1 MLPTSKH
8 FRADHL
14 AFSPALGSVLAMVAA
29 AGAHLLLAQAIELET
44 QTQKIRVVTL
54 AKGLD
59 RPWSIAFL
67 PDGDYLVPELS
78 GQVRLIHD
86 GVVQAQPIG
95 GVPQSQLQGHGGLLD
110 IELHPDFKNNH
121 FVYISYSK
129 AGEKGVSTA
138 IFRARYEG
146 GQFVDG
152 KDIFVADAW
161 ARGGLNPGGRMVFD
175 KAGLLYFGVGD
186 RGPTGEPLVQD
197 LANHN
202 GKIVRLRDDGSV
214 PPDNPF
220 VNRPGA
226 KPEIFTYGNRTPQGL
241 TVHPETGEI
250 WESEHGP
257 MGGDEVNILRPGTN
271 YGWPV
276 VSFGRKYDGSIIN
289 NGQPGK
295 EGMEPPA
302 YFWVPSIGISNILF
316 YTGDQF
322 PAWKG
327 QLIVTGMS
335 GRLVQTVRQKGRG
348 QNERESILT
357 QLRSEFRDI
366 RQGADGLIYL
376 VVRQDAKQTKNSGAI
391 LRIEPVK

>member
-1 MLPTSKH
+1 MMDRSRIAAAATAIGM
-8 FRADHL
+8 F
-14 AFSPALGSVLAMVAA
+14 GA
-29 AGAHLLLAQAIELET
+29 AGAQFLLAQQAALELET
-44 QTQKIRVVTL
+44 QTNKIRVVTL
-54 AKGLD
+54 VAGLD
-59 RPWSIAFL
+59 KPWSIAFL
-67 PDGDYLVPELS
+67 PDGDFLVTELP
-78 GQVRLIHD
+78 GNVRLIHD
-86 GVVQAQPIG
+86 GVAQAPMAG
-95 GVPQSQLQGHGGLLD
+95 APKSQLQGHGGMLD
-110 IELHPDFKNNH
+110 IELHPDFRNNH
-121 FVYISYSK
+121 FVYIAYSK

-146 GQFVDG
+146 SQLVDG

-161 ARGGLNPGGRMVFD
+161 AKGGLNPGGRMLFD
-175 KAGLLYFGVGD
+175 KKGYLYFGVGD
-186 RGPTGEPLVQD
+186 RGPTGEQFVQD
-197 LANHN
+197 LTVHH
-202 GKIVRLRDDGSV
+202 GKILRLKADGSV
-214 PPDNPF
+214 PEDNPF

-241 TVHPETGEI
+241 TVHPDTGEI

-257 MGGDEVNILRPGTN
+257 MGGDEVNVLKPGAN

-276 VSFGRKYDGSIIN
+276 VSYGRKYDGSLIN
-289 NGQPGK
+289 SGQPWK

-316 YTGDQF
+316 YMGDQF
-322 PAWKG
+322 PSWKG

-357 QLRSEFRDI
+357 QLRREFRDI
-366 RQGADGLIYL
+366 RQGPDGLIYL